1 MLCSAIRSGIG
12 FDREGRAVDSGL
24 AGLVAAETVLSHSD
38 GARGI
43 LWVRGHTLP
52 ELVADFGYDGAV
64 GLLWEG
70 FAGTGLSRAEMRSQL
85 GAGRGLAF
93 ARLGDWLDQAR
104 PRPLVEG
111 VRLALAAL
119 PEASAPAEILA
130 TLPVAIAAL
139 LRSRAG
145 APPLA
150 PDPARG
156 TADDLLRMVHGWP
169 AEFAGASAVAEAL
182 DAYFTA
188 VIDNGLNT
196 SAFTARVIASSRAS
210 LVSAALGAYCAF
222 TGPLHGGAP
231 GPTLDML
238 DEAAASGDV
247 AAWAEKKL
255 AAGERLMGFGHRVFR
270 LGDPRALVL
279 RRALERLGESLGP
292 GTGRLA
298 FAAEVEHVVGAAF
311 ARLKP
316 NRPPLQPNIEIN
328 AALLLDAVGLPRDT
342 FTPVFAVARGA
353 GWLAHA
359 MEQQQTGRLVR
370 PSSAYV
376 GPRPKAVPGD
386 DA

>member
-1 MLCSAIRSGIG
+1 MSASAP
-12 FDREGRAVDSGL
+12 EGQPLDSGL

-43 LWVRGHTLP
+43 LWVRGYTLP
-52 ELVADFGYDGAV
+52 DLVARFGYDGAV

-70 FAGTGLSRAEMRSQL
+70 FAGDGLDRGVMRERL
-85 GAGRGLAF
+85 GAGRELAF
-93 ARLGDWLDQAR
+93 ARLGDWLGQAR
-104 PRPLVEG
+104 NRPFVEG

-119 PEASAPAEILA
+119 PEDSAPAEILA

-139 LRSRAG
+139 LRQHAG
-145 APPLA
+145 APPLP

-156 TADDLLRMVHGWP
+156 TADDLLRMVHG
-169 AEFAGASAVAEAL
+169 AAVAPVMAEAL
-182 DAYFTA
+182 DTYFAT

-238 DEAAASGDV
+238 DEAEKSGDV
-247 AAWAEKKL
+247 AAWAARKL

-270 LGDPRALVL
+270 LGDPRAALL
-279 RRALERLGESLGP
+279 RTALEKLGQSLGP
-292 GTGRLA
+292 GIGRLA
-298 FAAEVEHVVGAAF
+298 FAAEVERAVAAAF

-316 NRPPLQPNIEIN
+316 GRPPLQPNIEIN
-328 AALLLDAVGLPRDT
+328 AALLLDAVGLPRES
-342 FTPVFAVARGA
+342 FTPVFAVARAA

-359 MEQQQTGRLVR
+359 MEQRQAGRLIR
-370 PSSAYV
+370 PSSAYI
-376 GPRPKAVPGD
+376 GPRPQEA
-386 DA
+386 ATES